1 MLGGIARQINTRGE
15 ERVVF
20 ESPAGL
26 IFKTPG
32 FFNGTH
38 KRLEQDLQGV
48 CRYVAGHFKGENLYF
63 TAARKNIDYARELA
77 ESGNVSRLRRSLP
90 ELA

>member
-1 MLGGIARQINTRGE
+1 VLGGIARQINARGE
-15 ERVVF
+15 ETVVF

-32 FFNGTH
+32 FFNGAH

-48 CRYVAGHFKGENLYF
+48 
-63 TAARKNIDYARELA
+63 
-77 ESGNVSRLRRSLP
+77 SRFRRSLP
-90 ELA
+90 ELAKAA